1 MCCYPLS
8 AFNIFSPSWL
18 FKTLLFL
25 DMVLFIFILVGANCV
40 LLFFQTKFGKFPI
53 TTLYALSSLLLETV
67 TCSSAQFSSFHF
79 SCSVVSDSL
88 TAPWPAA
95 RQASLSVTNSWSF
108 LKLTSIESVMLSNH
122 LILCCSLLLPP
133 SIFPSI
139 RVFSNESGLCIRWPK
154 YWSFSFFQLLF
165 STDFL

>member
-1 MCCYPLS
+1 
-8 AFNIFSPSWL
+8 
-18 FKTLLFL
+18 
-25 DMVLFIFILVGANCV
+25 MVLFIFILVGANCV

-53 TTLYALSSLLLETV
+53 TTFYALSSLLLETV
-67 TCSSAQFSSFHF
+67 TCGSAQFSSLHF
-79 SCSVVSDSL
+79 SCSVVSDSF
-88 TAPWPAA
+88 TPPWPAA

-139 RVFSNESGLCIRWPK
+139 RVFSSESILHIRWSE
-154 YWSFSFFQLLF
+154 Y
-165 STDFL
+165 